1 MELIKE
7 SKIPYFEGSALSGSM
22 VEECFWKKIELVHQM
37 LRCTLEL
44 QGDLILSIISQNVQ
58 LEESSIFEEM
68 NLVSRL
74 LVLPS

>member
-1 MELIKE
+1 M
-7 SKIPYFEGSALSGSM
+7 
-22 VEECFWKKIELVHQM
+22 IELVHQM